1 MAADIQPGSTINIT
15 IKKTPTNQAA
25 AKTLSRL
32 FAKAPGARRQRET
45 RKKLRTNMMDV
56 RRRGGRPWEVRQR
69 APRLIQPVRGDT
81 CAIKATCDVIRDLG
95 SVASFV
101 DVMPAS

>member
-1 MAADIQPGSTINIT
+1 MSIEAAPGTKVNVK

-32 FAKAPGARRQRET
+32 FAKGPGASRARRF
-45 RKKLRTNMMDV
+45 RKKLLAGSMDV

-69 APRLIQPVRGDT
+69 APALFKPAPGDACT
-81 CAIKATCDVIRDLG
+81 ILATCDVLKDLR
-95 SVASFV
+95 SVAAFV
-101 DVMPAS
+101 EVSPA